1 MTDQQKKKLV
11 SIAETVLGKPYHY
24 GAKPE
29 EAPETFD
36 CSSFTQYLF
45 KQIGIELPRSTI
57 LQAGD
62 PQGREIVPEQ
72 NFENLEIGDLLFMR
86 GARGYYNDVLF
97 PSRAV
102 YIGHVGVY
110 VGNGELFHASSAN
123 GGVVKQKLSEVTRK
137 PHYEVVLVKRF

>member
-62 PQGREIVPEQ
+62 PQGREIVPE
-72 NFENLEIGDLLFMR
+72 FEKVRLTLAKPPASS
-86 GARGYYNDVLF
+86 GAR
-97 PSRAV
+97 
-102 YIGHVGVY
+102 Y
-110 VGNGELFHASSAN
+110 VTELPLHASP
-123 GGVVKQKLSEVTRK
+123 LF
-137 PHYEVVLVKRF
+137 VLQR